1 MTVPPEDVAPD
12 DVAREMDSAERA
24 ERIAHAVLSVL
35 GVVRLDGGRFG
46 EVATYLP
53 GRRVTGVSLDD
64 ESGEVHIV
72 VAWPATDE
80 LARSLDL
87 LATAENVRAVAQ
99 EIAGVPITVTV
110 EDIVA
115 TGRD

>member
-1 MTVPPEDVAPD
+1 MAPEDVD
-12 DVAREMDSAERA
+12 TDLDSTERA
-24 ERIAHAVLSVL
+24 ERIAPAVLSVL

-72 VAWPATDE
+72 VAWPAADDLT
-80 LARSLDL
+80 RSIDL
-87 LATAENVRAVAQ
+87 LATAENVRTVAQ